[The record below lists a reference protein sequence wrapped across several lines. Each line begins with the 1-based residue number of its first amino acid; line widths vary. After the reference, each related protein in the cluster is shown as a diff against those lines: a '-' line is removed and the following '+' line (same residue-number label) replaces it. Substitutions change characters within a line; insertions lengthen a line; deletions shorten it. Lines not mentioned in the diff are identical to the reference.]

1 MPLEKSYPNQ
11 VLEKLDTIISN
22 GGGGGG
28 GGGGNALSLLIVE
41 DALGVKHIRR
51 EIIDEV
57 GTVTIA
63 YENFDGTATTPTAPI
78 TVASVVLPV
87 GASTS
92 AKQDELR
99 GTQGTGSSYDPPS
112 GGSGVFGWLSGTYKE
127 IVSGIKLK
135 IGGSD
140 VSSSNPLPVAQTD
153 GLTVSGTVIGTLAH
167 QATSGIPTVLFTTS
181 MLNYE
186 SITVQVTSA
195 GSNCTVTYETSDDN
209 SNWIS
214 TSGLSFTNTGNS
226 ALAITS
232 SAVGGIQFTRKGLY
246 FRARVSA
253 YGSGTVTAIGTLSKA
268 PAVQQGLIYI
278 GGGLSFE
285 GGGAGTNPIAI
296 GLECRTSSK
305 TSVSNAT
312 LVRPIATID
321 GRQIVRLDSIP
332 ENEWS
337 YVAASGGITNTTTAV
352 ALAGGAGS
360 GVRNYITSLQISSD
374 TLGTAT
380 EVILQDGVAGPIL
393 WRAKIGTAGT
403 VGIQDIRFH
412 PPLRGSTN
420 TLLQAA
426 CVTATGTGSIYLNVQ
441 GYKAP

>member
-1 MPLEKSYPNQ
+1 MGIVTGYLSQLVN
-11 VLEKLDTIISN
+11 N
-22 GGGGGG
+22 GI
-28 GGGGNALSLLIVE
+28 NLLS
-41 DALGVKHIRR
+41 G
-51 EIIDEV
+51 
-57 GTVTIA
+57 
-63 YENFDGTATTPTAPI
+63 GTA
-78 TVASVVLPV
+78 
-87 GASTS
+87 
-92 AKQDELR
+92 
-99 GTQGTGSSYDPPS
+99 
-112 GGSGVFGWLSGTYKE
+112 
-127 IVSGIKLK
+127 VSR
-135 IGGSD
+135 
-140 VSSSNPLPVAQTD
+140 SNPLPVEETD
-153 GLTVSGTVIGTLAH
+153 GLTVSGTV
-167 QATSGIPTVLFTTS
+167 TSAAVLFTTS

-186 SITVQVTSA
+186 SITVQVTNA
-195 GSNCTVTYETSDDN
+195 GTSCTITYETSDDN

-214 TSGLSFTNTGNS
+214 IGGLSFTNVGSS
-226 ALAITS
+226 ALTTTS
-232 SAVGGIQFTRKGLY
+232 SAVGGIHFPRKGLY

-253 YGSGTVTAIGTLSKA
+253 YGLAGSTVTAIGTLSKA

-278 GGGLSFE
+278 GGGSSYE
-285 GGGAGTNPIAI
+285 GGGAGTNPVAI

-305 TSVSNAT
+305 TSVANAT
-312 LVRPIATID
+312 LVRPIATTD

-337 YVAASGGITNTTTAV
+337 YVAASGGITNTTTSV
-352 ALAGGAGS
+352 TITGGAGS
-360 GVRNYITSLQISSD
+360 GVRNYITSLQVSSD

-380 EVILQDGVAGPIL
+380 EVVIQDGVAGAIL